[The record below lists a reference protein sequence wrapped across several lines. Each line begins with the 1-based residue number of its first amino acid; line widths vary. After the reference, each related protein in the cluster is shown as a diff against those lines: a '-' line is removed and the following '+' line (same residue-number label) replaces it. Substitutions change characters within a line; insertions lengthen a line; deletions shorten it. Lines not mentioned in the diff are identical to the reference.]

1 MIQLEGVNKF
11 YGDVQALKDISFRV
25 NKGEIVGFLGPN
37 GAGKTTT
44 MKILNGFMPASS
56 GTAEVA
62 GFRAD
67 REPLELK
74 RRIGYLPENVSLY
87 LDMTVDE
94 YLRFVAR
101 AKRIPRREVRARVD
115 RVAGLCGLSQVLN
128 RLIGSL
134 SKGYRQRVGLAQAIV
149 NEPEVLFMDEPTTGL
164 DPAQI
169 LDIRELIKSF
179 AGEHTIIL
187 STHILQEVSALCQRV
202 IIINEGRIVAEDSLD
217 NLTGSAASGGNVLVC
232 VEGDVSELKRKLQEL
247 SGVTGVRETGE
258 RKSTGETELLVA
270 ADSGN
275 DIRRSVAETVGSSGC
290 GLLELRPIKLS
301 LEDIF
306 IQTITRNS

>member
-11 YGDVQALKDISFRV
+11 YGDVHALKDISFRV

-44 MKILNGFMPASS
+44 MKILNCFMPASS

-67 REPLELK
+67 NNPLELK
-74 RRIGYLPENVSLY
+74 KRIGYLPENVSLY
-87 LDMTVDE
+87 HDMTVAE

-101 AKRIPRREVRARVD
+101 AKRIGRREVRARVD
-115 RVAGLCGLSQVLN
+115 RAAGLCGLSQVQN
-128 RLIGSL
+128 HLIGFL
-134 SKGYRQRVGLAQAIV
+134 SKGFRQRVGLAQAIV
-149 NEPEVLFMDEPTTGL
+149 NEPEVLIMDEPTTGL

-169 LDIRELIKSF
+169 LEIRELIKSF

-187 STHILQEVSALCQRV
+187 STHILQEVSAICQRV
-202 IIINEGRIVAEDSLD
+202 IIINEGRIVTEDSLD
-217 NLTGSAASGGNVLVC
+217 NLTGSAVAGGNVLLC
-232 VEGDVSELKRKLQEL
+232 VEGDAAGLKGKLQGI

-258 RKSTGETELLVA
+258 RKGSGETELLVA
-270 ADSGN
+270 ADSGS
-275 DIRRSVAETVGSSGC
+275 DIRRAVAECVAGSGC